1 MGNIF
6 HDNNGKLDEVSAYHP
21 YDHSDDG
28 SEYTSFFPSLGC
40 DDRNQMGST
49 VKTRCSTAETDLD
62 FPPTLGSVISH
73 MPRKS
78 TIEMQLKS
86 LFFFPWYYCR
96 LHLHFYG
103 RTSAMSYQRRNLL
116 IFPVVYIHG
125 SDPQEQP
132 SLSFEGFLKAGHQA
146 LIIDGQRRCEVRRYV
161 VS

>member
-86 LFFFPWYYCR
+86 LFFFPMVLLQITSPFLWKNKCHVLPEAKSAHFPSGLHPWFRSAGATLFVLRR
-96 LHLHFYG
+96 LFKS
-103 RTSAMSYQRRNLL
+103 RT
-116 IFPVVYIHG
+116 
-125 SDPQEQP
+125 P
-132 SLSFEGFLKAGHQA
+132 SLNH
-146 LIIDGQRRCEVRRYV
+146 RR
-161 VS
+161 ST

>member
-28 SEYTSFFPSLGC
+28 SEYTSFFPSLGR

-86 LFFFPWYYCR
+86 LFFFHGITADYISISMEEQVPCLTRGEICLFSQW
-96 LHLHFYG
+96 F
-103 RTSAMSYQRRNLL
+103 TSMVQIRRSNPLC
-116 IFPVVYIHG
+116 
-125 SDPQEQP
+125 P
-132 SLSFEGFLKAGHQA
+132 SKAF
-146 LIIDGQRRCEVRRYV
+146 
-161 VS
+161 